1 MTRAQTEP
9 PRIRGQLAQGLGGY
23 RVDRKARGKA
33 VWTAPDLPRTEE
45 TGRAG
50 CPQVVP
56 RGRWKEKQESSWCR
70 FSPARGRGPGQGA
83 RMGGLAPAPRTG
95 AQNIHVSIP
104 EGPEAKTASEDR
116 PPSGAPISGCGEGWP
131 GLACVAVPRG
141 LNERAALPLPGV
153 AGQASLSTVR
163 LSGAGGRG

>member
-1 MTRAQTEP
+1 MVIGWTGKLEGKLSGQHQTCQE
-9 PRIRGQLAQGLGGY
+9 Q
-23 RVDRKARGKA
+23 RK
-33 VWTAPDLPRTEE
+33 LE
-45 TGRAG
+45 GRA
-50 CPQVVP
+50 VP
-56 RGRWKEKQESSWCR
+56 RSSQEEGGKRSR
-70 FSPARGRGPGQGA
+70 RAAGAGSPLPGVGGPGQGA

-131 GLACVAVPRG
+131 GLACMAVPRG
-141 LNERAALPLPGV
+141 FNERAALPLPGV